1 MTTAKFSALLEANV
15 RRVFNERDE
24 KLRALAIEELYSP
37 DATLYEPEGS
47 FTGTKAIADAVTRLL
62 GALPPRLTFA
72 LGGPVLRNHDLA
84 KLQWRG
90 ILPDGAARL
99 CAVHGGG
106 ERARH
111 RERLSRTK
119 GRRTARG
126 ASEGRDA
133 TQGSSATG

>member
-1 MTTAKFSALLEANV
+1 MTTAKFSDLLEANV

-90 ILPDGAARL
+90 ILPDGKTVVTGAD
-99 CAVHGGG
+99 VVTVEGG
-106 ERARH
+106 RIQTIH
-111 RERLSRTK
+111 VFVDPS
-119 GRRTARG
+119 
-126 ASEGRDA
+126 
-133 TQGSSATG
+133 